1 MNEETLKIKILA
13 DISDM
18 KKGMNDVKGQMD
30 GIKQKG
36 DGLAGGLKKIG
47 KVIVAAFAVK
57 AIIEFGKKIVTTTA
71 DLQAMDAQ
79 FDQIFKGTE
88 GEKALERINK
98 QSEELGIHGDRLTKS
113 WNSFGGQFKGAGME
127 AEQAMSATEKATSLA
142 ADAAAFYDQSLE
154 TTSGS
159 LASFMKGN
167 FAAGDAIGVFT
178 NAKQMDIK
186 SNEMYG
192 KSWQDL
198 SEDERQWL
206 LLDTVGKTYEMNG
219 AMGQA
224 ARESENYENVMGNL
238 KATWGRFLATIGA
251 PILSVV
257 VTIMKSL
264 IAAVQ
269 WLTDKVKTLDWSKF
283 TEGGGIIDRIKE
295 IAAQVV
301 AFFVDNWPLIQE
313 TAVAIFNR
321 IRDVVGEVVAFFVDN
336 MPKMK
341 EMAGNVFEFISQVW
355 KDTLKP
361 AFEAIMDVV
370 GVVWDIF
377 KIAFPYIQKVVEIAF
392 KIIKQ
397 VYETV
402 LKPVFD
408 VIITLVKAVMEKFK
422 ENMPQIQAFFER
434 MTERVDK
441 AYNNVLKPVFDLIGA
456 YVKWVADKWT
466 QWIGPIV
473 GWVFEWFGKIAT
485 AIESKMDAALETVST
500 VIAGIKGFFDGI
512 GTTVTNVTGY
522 FKDIYDG
529 IKDKIEAARDVVEKA
544 INKIKGF
551 FNFKWEWPKLKM
563 PKFSLTGSFSLV
575 PPSVPKM
582 AVSWNAR
589 GAIFKKPAILGEN
602 GVGDASNGFGSSP
615 EVVAPLSD
623 LKQMLGLG
631 SNDNKALTIN
641 LNGDYSFRDKDDM
654 DYFMN
659 KFAMATRRT
668 T

>member
-18 KKGMNDVKGQMD
+18 KKGMKDVKGQMD
-30 GIKQKG
+30 DVKKKG
-36 DGLAGGLKKIG
+36 DGMAGGLKKIG
-47 KVIVAAFAVK
+47 KVIAGAFAIK
-57 AIIEFGKKIVTTTA
+57 AIIGFGKKIVETTA

-88 GEKALERINK
+88 GEEALKRIK
-98 QSEELGIHGDRLTKS
+98 EQSKDLGIQGDRLTKS
-113 WNSFGGQFKGAGME
+113 WNSFGAQFKGAGME
-127 AEQAMSATEKATSLA
+127 GEQALTAVDKATRLA
-142 ADAAAFYDQSLE
+142 ADSAAFYDKSLE
-154 TTSGS
+154 DSSGA

-167 FAAGDAIGVFT
+167 FEAGDAIGVFT

-206 LLDTVGKTYEMNG
+206 LLDTVEKTYEMNG

-224 ARESENYENVMGNL
+224 ARESGNFQNVMGNL
-238 KATWGRFLATIGA
+238 KAVWDRFLATIGG

-257 VTIMKSL
+257 VTVMQSL
-264 IAAVQ
+264 IGAVE
-269 WLTDKVKTLDWSKF
+269 WLTAQVKLVDWTRF
-283 TEGGGIIDRIKE
+283 TEGGGIIARIKE

-301 AFFVDNWPLIQE
+301 AFFQENWPLMQE
-313 TAVAIFNR
+313 TA
-321 IRDVVGEVVAFFVDN
+321 
-336 MPKMK
+336 KT
-341 EMAGNVFEFISQVW
+341 VFDFIAQVW
-355 KDTLKP
+355 NDTLKP
-361 AFEAIMDVV
+361 AFEAIMDIV

-377 KIAFPYIQKVVEIAF
+377 KAAFPYIQKVVETAF
-392 KIIKQ
+392 KLIKQ
-397 VYETV
+397 IYETI

-408 VIITLVKAVMEKFK
+408 VLITLVKAIADKFK
-422 ENMPQIQAFFER
+422 EHMPQIQDFFQR

-441 AYNNVLKPVFDLIGA
+441 AYNNILKPVFDMIGA
-456 YVKWVADKWT
+456 IVKWVAEKFKE
-466 QWIGPIV
+466 WIGPIV
-473 GWVFEWFGKIAT
+473 GWVSEWFGKIAGYVET
-485 AIESKMDAALETVST
+485 KMDAALETVST
-500 VIAGIKGFFDGI
+500 VVSGIKGFFDSI
-512 GTTVTNVTGY
+512 GEKVSTVTG
-522 FKDIYDG
+522 FFSDIYEG
-529 IKDKIEAARDVVEKA
+529 IKEKIEAARDAVEKA

-563 PKFSLTGSFSLV
+563 PKFSLTGAFSLV

-582 AVSWNAR
+582 AVTWNAR

-631 SNDNKALTIN
+631 NNDNKAVTIN
-641 LNGDYSFRDKDDM
+641 LNGDYNFRDKEDM

-659 KFAMATRRT
+659 QFAMATRRT